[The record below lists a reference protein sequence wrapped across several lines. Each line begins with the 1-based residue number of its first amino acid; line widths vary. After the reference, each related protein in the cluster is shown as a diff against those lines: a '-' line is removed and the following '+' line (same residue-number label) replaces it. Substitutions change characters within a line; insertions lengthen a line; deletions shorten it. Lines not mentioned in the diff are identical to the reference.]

1 MRNLR
6 SLWTD
11 TEISLKMKKIKIK
24 GFTLIEVMI
33 ALFIFSIVSVAV
45 IKNLSMAIRQ
55 STVLKDRL
63 EARWVAENYMTRM
76 QMLPKTS
83 ENFPSA
89 GFSRDNSQFGD
100 QRWELEIEIQETENS
115 VRRIVQKDNK
125 DLSEEDSSELIG
137 FIGRY

>member
-1 MRNLR
+1 M

-11 TEISLKMKKIKIK
+11 TEISLKMKRIKIK

-76 QMLPKTS
+76 QMLP
-83 ENFPSA
+83 
-89 GFSRDNSQFGD
+89 
-100 QRWELEIEIQETENS
+100 
-115 VRRIVQKDNK
+115 
-125 DLSEEDSSELIG
+125 
-137 FIGRY
+137 